1 MNQLF
6 NRITKNTEEFRRE
19 AVRLMDSSRQPIAQ
33 IARDLGV
40 NDSVLYRWRDVYGQT
55 EQSSNGTHG
64 RSVAELEA
72 EVKRLQREN
81 NVLRQERDVL
91 KNWPCRVRHSTR

>member
-1 MNQLF
+1 MAGKQ
-6 NRITKNTEEFRRE
+6 RKYTEEFRRE
-19 AVRLMDSSRQPIAQ
+19 AVRLMETSGKPIAQ

-55 EQSSNGTHG
+55 AQPEKNTNG
-64 RSVAELEA
+64 RNVAELEA
-72 EVKRLQREN
+72 EVKRLQGEN

-91 KNWPCRVRHSTR
+91 KKAISIFSQEKP

>member
-1 MNQLF
+1 MARKQ
-6 NRITKNTEEFRRE
+6 KKYTEEFRRE
-19 AVRLMDSSRQPIAQ
+19 AVRLMEMSGQPIAQ
-33 IARDLGV
+33 IARDLGM

-55 EQSSNGTHG
+55 TQPERNTNGHH
-64 RSVAELEA
+64 VAELEA

-91 KNWPCRVRHSTR
+91 KEATSIFSQEKP